1 MTDTAPPEHSGD
13 DRASRLVQGILRLKC
28 QDPAAG
34 IQLMPSRSKAGF
46 FLLES
51 HLQMLQQASAVRPLS
66 WGTGTVKT
74 TLAGWLASENRV
86 VYLSRA
92 DWGAFHWVDELFDD
106 VLASVSLDPD
116 NLAMVNRLRLPVVH
130 YVLKEP
136 RFFSDRR
143 NICRRFL
150 DTLLVNLMST
160 RSAHAREVRFVIGG
174 FVARVLETFQG
185 DIERF
190 NSLCLEA
197 QQWFAIQ
204 HQRSHQLHLKLQER
218 VRRDLRNQKAD
229 ERVSAVVERCL
240 GGQTL
245 PDVLVKFLR
254 GDWRD
259 FMLVIARGEEDDSA
273 LWKRT
278 KRMTE
283 AMVEI
288 AVRSTTPEAREH
300 YERFLP
306 PLIKGV
312 NQSLD
317 VIQADDLQRKR
328 VSRSIELIF
337 GAVLLGSVGRIVTL
351 PDFTDPDADNDEV
364 TSPLLPPLM
373 AEDWVRIR
381 TRSGGSEICS
391 VVIEGDAH
399 MPWVFVGQRDGE
411 LFTRTTEELR
421 ALEAEGLLDIIGT
434 WRPFESV
441 IDEQVRQVLAS
452 TSREEL
458 LREPPPDLFASLPV
472 ATHIV
477 TSVLPDPPIVREA
490 TRPPVPERTL
500 PPVAERTIPPLPE
513 RTIPPVLVERTPVPV
528 ARERTIPPIPD
539 RSVTSLPE
547 RALPPAALERAVG
560 DSFKDR
566 KGYLTP
572 GQLAE
577 PAAPVPAS
585 VPSDEA
591 LQVAGETVDGLEAG
605 ARLTWYRSGGEEVP
619 LTLSVR
625 VRATGRYILVN
636 RAGARLLAPDRDE
649 FASRIASGELAVIDA
664 GSGFDSTLEKIVKHI
679 QKESPK

>member
-1 MTDTAPPEHSGD
+1 
-13 DRASRLVQGILRLKC
+13 
-28 QDPAAG
+28 
-34 IQLMPSRSKAGF
+34 
-46 FLLES
+46 
-51 HLQMLQQASAVRPLS
+51 
-66 WGTGTVKT
+66 
-74 TLAGWLASENRV
+74 
-86 VYLSRA
+86 
-92 DWGAFHWVDELFDD
+92 
-106 VLASVSLDPD
+106 
-116 NLAMVNRLRLPVVH
+116 
-130 YVLKEP
+130 
-136 RFFSDRR
+136 
-143 NICRRFL
+143 
-150 DTLLVNLMST
+150 
-160 RSAHAREVRFVIGG
+160 VIGG

-204 HQRSHQLHLKLQER
+204 HQRSHQLHLRLQER
-218 VRRDLRNQKAD
+218 VKRDLRNQKAD
-229 ERVSAVVERCL
+229 ERVKEVVDRCL

-259 FMLVIARGEEDDSA
+259 FMLVIARGEDVDSV

-300 YERFLP
+300 YEQFLP

-351 PDFTDPDADNDEV
+351 PEFVDPDANSDEA

-381 TRSGGSEICS
+381 TRGGESSICS
-391 VVIEGDAH
+391 VVIEGDQH
-399 MPWVFVGQRDGE
+399 MPWVLVGQRDGE
-411 LFTRTTEELR
+411 LFTRTTEELL
-421 ALEAEGLLDIIGT
+421 ALEADGLMDIIGT

-441 IDEQVRQVLAS
+441 IDEQIRQVLAS
-452 TSREEL
+452 TTREEL
-458 LREPPPDLFASLPV
+458 LREPPQELFASLPV

-490 TRPPVPERTL
+490 TRPPVPESTFA
-500 PPVAERTIPPLPE
+500 PVPERTIPPILVERTPAPLIREQTISPMPKRTIPPMPE
-513 RTIPPVLVERTPVPV
+513 RTIPPVPERSTF
-528 ARERTIPPIPD
+528 ASPD
-539 RSVTSLPE
+539 RSAGPVAGE
-547 RALPPAALERAVG
+547 RATSDAFR
-560 DSFKDR
+560 DR
-566 KGYLTP
+566 QGYLTP
-572 GQLAE
+572 SQLAE
-577 PAAPVPAS
+577 PATLNQVAAPS
-585 VPSDEA
+585 EEA
-591 LQVAGETVDGLEAG
+591 LRVAGETVDGLEAG
-605 ARLTWYRSGGEEVP
+605 ARLTWYRSGGEEVS

-664 GSGFDSTLEKIVKHI
+664 GSGFDSTLERIVKHM
-679 QKESPK
+679 QKEPPK